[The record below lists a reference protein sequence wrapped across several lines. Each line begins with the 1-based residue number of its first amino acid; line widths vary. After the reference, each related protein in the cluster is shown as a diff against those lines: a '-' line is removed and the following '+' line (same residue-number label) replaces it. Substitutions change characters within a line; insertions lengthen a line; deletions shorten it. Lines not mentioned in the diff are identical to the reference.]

1 MKIDTLAIIV
11 KLDTGKT
18 HQVALTN
25 EMIGSLINY
34 LHMLYFTKNTI
45 KLLPTELNIDITDI
59 SNVG

>member
-25 EMIGSLINY
+25 EMIGSLIND